1 MKALEM
7 AKLFSDKD
15 TLRILADSF
24 KFPKTAQELSEELD
38 IPIAVC
44 YKKIKKLANLDL
56 IKCVDTKLSSKGK
69 SVRCFRS
76 QVKSTYIFFD
86 QGKLRVRMEL
96 TRLEDR
102 ISDQM
107 WDIVKEIKE
116 GSRNRERKPREEEE
130 EVDEDEMLRDDD
142 DELGE

>member
-1 MKALEM
+1 MDALEM

-24 KFPKTAQELSEELD
+24 KFPKTAQELSDELD

-102 ISDQM
+102 IYDEM
-107 WDIVKEIKE
+107 WDIVREIKE
-116 GSRNRERKPREEEE
+116 GSPQSKEKKTF
-130 EVDEDEMLRDDD
+130 DEDEDI
-142 DELGE
+142 DEDQILGESLED

>member
-1 MKALEM
+1 MDALEM

-24 KFPKTAQELSEELD
+24 KFPKTAQELSDELD

-86 QGKLRVRMEL
+86 EGKLRVRMEL

-102 ISDQM
+102 IYDEM
-107 WDIVKEIKE
+107 WDIVMEIKE
-116 GSRNRERKPREEEE
+116 GVISNKNKKSSDEEEIDE
-130 EVDEDEMLRDDD
+130 EEI
-142 DELGE
+142 LGSADV